1 LIYFGLCFE
10 VLKIVNKTILTTFFV
25 LQVKTLISANYFTEN
40 ENTTEM
46 KTFLKL
52 ISLLALLLIL
62 NTGTAQNFL
71 ESGIKPGKHYVL
83 LAHPTVQNLKT
94 IQFLLDKNILQLPNV
109 EFIGVYSDVENYD
122 YGQSIDWIKNPEMNR
137 FHLQEITGKEDTTQI
152 YRKNDWTIQFKN
164 LFDHSDGI
172 FFFGGPDIQP
182 SAYHQKNLYSEVTDP
197 NRHLFELSFLFHLL
211 GGYQDQQ
218 FAPFLKEKPEYF
230 VTGFCLGLQSMNVA
244 TGGSLTQDIPAQ
256 TYKSKSPEETRKLK
270 KDQLH
275 RNYWKESDSDTLMM
289 RISFHHIQYTADPF
303 FTERVKVK
311 KIPTP
316 LVLSSHHQS
325 ISDLGMNLIVTATS
339 MDGQVIEGIHHR
351 IYHNVFAVQFHP
363 EVPDLYQEGKKLK
376 YMPGDVPK
384 SYFEILS
391 EQDRA
396 FHLKYWQTI
405 SKAIKSSIT
414 AEK

>member
-25 LQVKTLISANYFTEN
+25 LQVKTLNSTNYFTEN
-40 ENTTEM
+40 ENTREM

-52 ISLLALLLIL
+52 ISLLALMLIL
-62 NTGTAQNFL
+62 NTGSAQNFL
-71 ESGIKPGKHYVL
+71 ETGIKPDKHYVL

-94 IQFLLDKNILQLPNV
+94 IQFLLEKNILQLPNID
-109 EFIGVYSDVENYD
+109 FIGVYSEAENYD
-122 YGQSIDWIKNPEMNR
+122 YGKSIACIKDPEMNR
-137 FHLQEITGKEDTTQI
+137 FHLQKITGQEDTTQI
-152 YRKNDWTIQFKN
+152 YSKNDWTLQFKN
-164 LFDHSDGI
+164 LFDHSVGI

-182 SAYHQKNLYSEVTDP
+182 AAYRQKNLYSDVTDP

-211 GGYQDQQ
+211 GGYQNQQ

-230 VTGFCLGLQSMNVA
+230 VSGFCLGLQTMNVA

-256 TYKSKSPEETRKLK
+256 TYKSKSTEETLKLK

-275 RNYWKESDSDTLMM
+275 RNYWKESDKDTLMM
-289 RISFHHIQYTADPF
+289 GINFHHIQYTADPF
-303 FTERVKVK
+303 FPERVKVK

-325 ISDLGMNLIVTATS
+325 IYDLGMNLIVTATS

-351 IYHNVFAVQFHP
+351 IYPNVFAVQFHP
-363 EVPDLYQEGKKLK
+363 EVPELYQEGKKLK
-376 YMPGDVPK
+376 YRPEDVPK

-391 EQDRA
+391 EQDRT
-396 FHLKYWQTI
+396 FHLNYWQTI
-405 SKAIKSSIT
+405 SKAIKSSISSV
-414 AEK
+414 K